1 MAEPPDAPTKR
12 AKENSHM
19 DPARRRSFYLAFSIA
34 ALLRAETAKP
44 KQAITDLRNVRK

>member
-1 MAEPPDAPTKR
+1 MAEPPDAPTKEQKKTATWTPR
-12 AKENSHM
+12 
-19 DPARRRSFYLAFSIA
+19 DGGPFIWPFSIA